1 MENVME
7 YADYEYYVESYL
19 LGRQPDIP
27 ESTFR
32 YYEKQAEK
40 EIDRVTFDR
49 AKRMETPKE
58 VKDCVCDVAE
68 LIYKAEQ
75 YGGSDAP
82 GPLASYGI
90 DGETGT
96 YDLSRSIYTEE
107 GKRKKIKEIIE
118 KYLENT
124 GLMYLGVD

>member
-1 MENVME
+1 ME

-58 VKDCVCDVAE
+58 VKDCVCDVAD
-68 LIYKAEQ
+68 LINSRTVRR
-75 YGGSDAP
+75 SDAS
-82 GPLASYGI
+82 GPLASYGN

-96 YDLSRSIYTEE
+96 YDLSRSVYTEE
-107 GKRKKIKEIIE
+107 GKRKKIREI
-118 KYLENT
+118 
-124 GLMYLGVD
+124 

>member
-1 MENVME
+1 ME

-82 GPLASYGI
+82 GPLASYGN
-90 DGETGT
+90 DGGTGT
-96 YDLSRSIYTEE
+96 YDLSRSVYTEE
-107 GKRKKIKEIIE
+107 GKRKKIREIIE
-118 KYLENT
+118 KHLGNT

>member
-1 MENVME
+1 ME
-7 YADYEYYVESYL
+7 YVNYEYYVEAYL
-19 LGRQPDIP
+19 LGKQPAIP
-27 ESTFR
+27 EKTFR

-40 EIDRVTFDR
+40 EINRMTFDR
-49 AKRMETPKE
+49 VKEMKEAPEE

-68 LIYKAEQ
+68 ILCKAEQ

-82 GPLASYGI
+82 GPLASYGN

-107 GKRKKIKEIIE
+107 GKHKKIKEIIE
-118 KYLENT
+118 KHLGNT
-124 GLMYLGVD
+124 GLMYLGVY

>member
-1 MENVME
+1 ME

-58 VKDCVCDVAE
+58 VKDCVVRRRRTDLQGRTVRRIGRTGATCVLWKRTE
-68 LIYKAEQ
+68 RQ
-75 YGGSDAP
+75 VHMTC
-82 GPLASYGI
+82 LA
-90 DGETGT
+90 
-96 YDLSRSIYTEE
+96 LSTQKKENARRL
-107 GKRKKIKEIIE
+107 RKS
-118 KYLENT
+118 
-124 GLMYLGVD
+124 

>member
-1 MENVME
+1 ME

-49 AKRMETPKE
+49 VKRMETPKPA
-58 VKDCVCDVAE
+58 D
-68 LIYKAEQ
+68 I
-75 YGGSDAP
+75 
-82 GPLASYGI
+82 
-90 DGETGT
+90 
-96 YDLSRSIYTEE
+96 
-107 GKRKKIKEIIE
+107 
-118 KYLENT
+118 
-124 GLMYLGVD
+124 

>member
-1 MENVME
+1 ME
-7 YADYEYYVESYL
+7 S
-19 LGRQPDIP
+19 
-27 ESTFR
+27 
-32 YYEKQAEK
+32 
-40 EIDRVTFDR
+40 
-49 AKRMETPKE
+49 PKV

-82 GPLASYGI
+82 GPLASYGN

-118 KYLENT
+118 KYLENA
-124 GLMYLGVD
+124 GLMYLGVDL

>member
-1 MENVME
+1 ME
-7 YADYEYYVESYL
+7 YTDYEYYVESYL

-75 YGGSDAP
+75 YGGS
-82 GPLASYGI
+82 GR
-90 DGETGT
+90 TGAT
-96 YDLSRSIYTEE
+96 CVLW
-107 GKRKKIKEIIE
+107 KRRRDRYI
-118 KYLENT
+118 
-124 GLMYLGVD
+124 

>member
-1 MENVME
+1 ME

-68 LIYKAEQ
+68 YLCKYDR
-75 YGGSDAP
+75 YSGSDAP
-82 GPLASYGI
+82 GPLASFGN

-96 YDLSRSIYTEE
+96 YDLSNSIYTES
-107 GKRKKIKEIIE
+107 KRKEKIQETLYKH
-118 KYLENT
+118 LAS
-124 GLMYLGVD
+124 LP

>member
-1 MENVME
+1 ME

-75 YGGSDAP
+75 YGVSDAP
-82 GPLASYGI
+82 GPLASYGN

>member
-1 MENVME
+1 ME

-58 VKDCVCDVAE
+58 VKDCV
-68 LIYKAEQ
+68 
-75 YGGSDAP
+75 DAP
-82 GPLASYGI
+82 GPLASYGN

-96 YDLSRSIYTEE
+96 YDLSRSVYTEE
-107 GKRKKIKEIIE
+107 GKRKKIREIIE
-118 KYLENT
+118 KHLGNT